1 MPTFKQSLIERFEQ
15 FSKSMISLL
24 EKSSIGPSVNTED
37 SPVVLIGPHY
47 PWRDLDQKAKRFQ
60 TEIYNE
66 YQHLIEIGRTFLVN
80 ALPENRKQLE
90 DDCKLILEMIEQK
103 YLTWY
108 KNIEDAKTSFGE
120 SLDAQVEALN
130 SVHGKIGEGRLLIPD
145 TNVFIKNPNL
155 HKFKLPERS
164 NILILPTILSE
175 LDRLKVEH
183 NNENVRQK
191 AQTAVR
197 NIKEYRRRGKLLDG
211 VKITDRLSAYTI
223 AVEPRFE
230 GKPSWLDPNNKDD
243 RFIATCFEVAAKFPD
258 SDVAILTLDINM
270 QNKAEFALFPY
281 LDPEESGF
289 F

>member
-1 MPTFKQSLIERFEQ
+1 
-15 FSKSMISLL
+15 MISFL
-24 EKSSIGPSVNTED
+24 EKSSIGPSVNKD
-37 SPVVLIGPHY
+37 SYLAFLGPHY
-47 PWRDLDQKAKRFQ
+47 PWGDLDQEAKRLQ
-60 TEIYNE
+60 TEIYND
-66 YQHLIEIGRTFLVN
+66 YQHLIEIGRTFLAN
-80 ALPENRKQLE
+80 ALPENRKQFE
-90 DDCKLILEMIEQK
+90 DECKPILEMTEQR

-108 KNIEDAKTSFGE
+108 KNIADAKTSFGK
-120 SLDAQVEALN
+120 SLDTQVEALN
-130 SVHGKIGEGRLLIPD
+130 SVYGKIGEGSLLIPD
-145 TNVFIKNPNL
+145 TNVFIKNPNI
-155 HKFKLPERS
+155 HTYELPERS

-191 AQTAVR
+191 ALTAVR

-211 VKITDRLSAYTI
+211 VKINDRLTAYTI

-230 GKPSWLDPNNKDD
+230 DKPSWLDPNNKDD
-243 RFIATCFEVAAKFPD
+243 RFIATCFEAAAKFPD
-258 SDVAILTLDINM
+258 SEVVILTLDINM